1 MNDAVIF
8 YRSFYEAVKD
18 LPPSDYKEAVNAMLG
33 YGMDGTEPD
42 AFESKV
48 AQIVYTMA
56 KPQIEAN
63 NKRKQNGAK
72 GAEYG
77 KLGGRP
83 RKKPI
88 GVNDEN
94 PIGVN
99 SETPKDKVKVKDK
112 VKDKEKSKEKDKEKV
127 KEIKH
132 TYGEYAHVRI
142 TDTEL
147 EKLKKDFGEDMTQQ
161 AITYLD
167 EYIEMKGYKAQNHYL
182 AIRKWVIDAVKE
194 HTGKERQPR
203 QSRAAAELDDF
214 YNMAAEW
221 AKEG

>member
-1 MNDAVIF
+1 
-8 YRSFYEAVKD
+8 
-18 LPPSDYKEAVNAMLG
+18 MLG

-83 RKKPI
+83 KKNPI
-88 GVNDEN
+88 GVNEEN

-112 VKDKEKSKEKDKEKV
+112 EKDKEKSKEKEKV

-132 TYGEYAHVRI
+132 TYGEYAHVKL
-142 TDTEL
+142 TDTEA
-147 EKLKKDFGEDMTQQ
+147 EKLKNEFGEDMTQA

-167 EYIEMKGYKAQNHYL
+167 EYIEMKGYKAQSHYL
-182 AIRKWVIDAVKE
+182 CIRKWVINAVKE
-194 HTGKERQPR
+194 HQP
-203 QSRAAAELDDF
+203 QKSKAAADLDAF
-214 YNMAAEW
+214 YQMAADW